1 MLYLYTIMMFAWD
14 LDPDTHSHFREY
26 LDVFINKRKISKE
39 LKEFVEDTRSRLITS
54 GIYWTSGYEKKGGWV
69 YVSVFD
75 ELRINLPYR
84 VFTRPSAPPPG
95 WLASCARTT
104 YAVILEHEQP
114 PKRIEDIHP
123 PKYYH
128 NAKKLSAPGR
138 WRTNP

>member
-54 GIYWTSGYEKKGGWV
+54 GICWTSGYEKKGGWI

-84 VFTRPSAPPPG
+84 VFSRPSEG
-95 WLASCARTT
+95 DEGDEVC
-104 YAVILEHEQP
+104 AVILEHEWP
-114 PKRIEDIHP
+114 KGPKRIEDIHP

-128 NAKKLSAPGR
+128 NAKKLSPPPPASWPSQIY
-138 WRTNP
+138 

>member
-1 MLYLYTIMMFAWD
+1 MLYLYTLMMFAWD
-14 LDPDTHSHFREY
+14 LDNDTHSYFRGY

-39 LKEFVEDTRSRLITS
+39 LKGFVEDTRSRLITS
-54 GIYWTSGYEKKGGWV
+54 GICWTSGYQKKGGWV

-84 VFTRPSAPPPG
+84 VFTRPSGAFAG
-95 WLASCARTT
+95 AKDERAA
-104 YAVILEHEQP
+104 YAVIRTGARRP

-128 NAKKLSAPGR
+128 NAKKLSAPSR
-138 WRTNP
+138 PHTNP

>member
-1 MLYLYTIMMFAWD
+1 MLYLYTLMMFAWD
-14 LDPDTHSHFREY
+14 LDKDTHAYFRGY

-39 LKEFVEDTRSRLITS
+39 LKEFVRDTRSRLITS
-54 GIYWTSGYEKKGGWV
+54 GICWTSGYEKKGGWV

-84 VFTRPSAPPPG
+84 VFSRMGNTRGA
-95 WLASCARTT
+95 
-104 YAVILEHEQP
+104 YAVILENERP